1 MNIYSEFLKKQDC
14 VLVIVDI
21 QKSMLNLCAEPDLV
35 RKNTEALI
43 DIARISEIPVI
54 FSEHNADKLGDFLPE
69 LMQKVP
75 DSSALNKVEFSCFE
89 NENLS
94 RAIRENRRNTL
105 ILAGIETHVC
115 IFHTGA
121 HGIRLGYN
129 VHVISDA
136 VSSRSRQNKEIGLR
150 RLEKAG
156 AVISS
161 TEMAIFELL
170 NRADTPEFRQALPI
184 IKSL

>member
-14 VLVIVDI
+14 ILLLVDI
-21 QKSMLNLCAEPDLV
+21 QKKMLELCTDADLV
-35 RKNTEALI
+35 RKNTHALI

-54 FSEHNADKLGDFLPE
+54 FSEHNAEKLGGFLPE

-75 DSSALNKVEFSCFE
+75 NSSALNKLEFSCFE

-94 RAIRENRRNTL
+94 RAVRETSRKTL
-105 ILAGIETHVC
+105 IIAGIETHVC

-121 HGIRLGYN
+121 HGIRLGYQ

-136 VSSRSRQNKEIGLR
+136 VSSRSQHNKEIGLQ
-150 RLEKAG
+150 RLERAG

-161 TEMAIFELL
+161 SEMAIFELL
-170 NRADTPEFRQALPI
+170 NRAGTPEFRKVLPI
-184 IKSL
+184 IKAM